1 MDDFVPRCVRAWPS
15 AMHHGPCAAKSVL
28 SSALHMLRP
37 VVCVGLFELVFAL
50 TLFTP
55 KLSRAGARAHLH
67 VSLVRCTERMLCQHF
82 AATVCKCGRVLSRV
96 CA

>member
-1 MDDFVPRCVRAWPS
+1 MDDFVPRCVRARPS

-28 SSALHMLRP
+28 YSALRMLRP
-37 VVCVGLFELVFAL
+37 LVYVGLFELVFAL

-55 KLSRAGARAHLH
+55 KLSRAGARARLH
-67 VSLVRCTERMLCQHF
+67 VLPVHCSERMLCRHF